1 MARTRNQSILT
12 TLPDAPPAGTIVTLR
27 VEDGG
32 SWSAVVEIPIPS
44 GGTLTQVVR
53 PSDVNATKGTRATTC
68 AEDLYDKAVQL
79 AGFATA

>member
-32 SWSAVVEIPIPS
+32 SWSVVVEIPLPA

-53 PSDVNATKGTRATTC
+53 PGDVTVTKGNRATTC
-68 AEDLYDKAVQL
+68 AEDIYDKAAQL
-79 AGFATA
+79 AGFSTA